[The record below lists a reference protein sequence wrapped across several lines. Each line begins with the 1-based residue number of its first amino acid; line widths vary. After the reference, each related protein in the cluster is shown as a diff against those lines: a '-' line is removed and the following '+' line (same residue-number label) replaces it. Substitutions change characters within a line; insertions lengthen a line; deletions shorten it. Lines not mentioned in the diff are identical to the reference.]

1 MLKKD
6 SAFYLCTA
14 PSAHGVRKEIE
25 SHIFASPTD
34 EALSLTYIKSHG
46 PVVPG
51 GKEKLQLI

>member
-14 PSAHGVRKEIE
+14 PSKDAVRKEVV
-25 SHIFASPTD
+25 SHIYSSPSD
-34 EALSLTYIKSHG
+34 DALSLTYIKSHG

-51 GKEKLQLI
+51 GQEKL